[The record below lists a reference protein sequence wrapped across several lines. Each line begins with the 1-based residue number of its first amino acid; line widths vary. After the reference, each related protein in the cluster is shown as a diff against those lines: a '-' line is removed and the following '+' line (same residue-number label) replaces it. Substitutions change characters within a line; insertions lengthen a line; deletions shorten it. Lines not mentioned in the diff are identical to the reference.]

1 MILSRV
7 CSLAGS
13 FLASRELGE
22 LGCHSQ
28 ISTCNRKYTPS
39 PGVSVGICLPRL
51 CSKWLEEAQ
60 QNRREEKEGY
70 SEPPTS
76 SKDRSMGEGFVK
88 LKGQ

>member
-22 LGCHSQ
+22 LGCHSKV
-28 ISTCNRKYTPS
+28 SAYSRKYNPN
-39 PGVSVGICLPRL
+39 PGVSVGICLPCL

-60 QNRREEKEGY
+60 QKGGVREGRILPA
-70 SEPPTS
+70 SH
-76 SKDRSMGEGFVK
+76 
-88 LKGQ
+88 